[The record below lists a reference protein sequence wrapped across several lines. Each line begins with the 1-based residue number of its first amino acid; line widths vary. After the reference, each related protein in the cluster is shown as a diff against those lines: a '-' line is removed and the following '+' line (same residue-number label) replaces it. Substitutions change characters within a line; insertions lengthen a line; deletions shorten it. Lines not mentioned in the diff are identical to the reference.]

1 MDSGKIK
8 YYLEIMNL
16 DRTQAAV
23 SSVLL
28 GFALGLRAFPDFIV
42 SALPL
47 VASTVLIYCAGAV
60 LNNVSDA
67 KFDGKGNP
75 IFTGIV
81 RKRNAFGLA
90 ALLALMGMLIAS
102 FYGLFA
108 FGIGAMMVAA
118 GIFYSYFFRIK
129 DRVWCTLFLAFT
141 HHLGPLVL
149 GYYAVR
155 QVVNPEILMFAISIY
170 VPIAGI
176 ILVKDFK
183 DVERDIAEGRR
194 NLAIMLGLRKT
205 SRIVLLSSLLYVALV
220 FGMLG
225 VAGVAKNGPMTLLVV
240 ASALGIAAL
249 SVSLARNPS
258 IENGKTLMP
267 DYRRFISLN
276 LAFWSLALVL

>member
-28 GFALGLRAFPDFIV
+28 GFALGLRAFPDFII

-47 VASTVLIYCAGAV
+47 VVSTILIYCTGAI

-67 KFDGKGNP
+67 VFDGKKNP
-75 IFTGIV
+75 VFAGIV

-90 ALLALMGMLIAS
+90 AALAFIGMFIAS
-102 FYGLFA
+102 LYGLFA
-108 FGIGAMMVAA
+108 LGVGALMVAA

-129 DRVWCTLFLAFT
+129 DKVWCTLFLAFT

-155 QVVNPEILMFAISIY
+155 QVIDSEILLFAISIY

-183 DVERDIAEGRR
+183 DMERDIAEGRR
-194 NLAIMLGLRKT
+194 NIAILLGLRKA
-205 SRIVLLSSLLYVALV
+205 SRIVLLSSLLYVVLV
-220 FGMLG
+220 FGLAGITG
-225 VAGVAKNGPMTLLVV
+225 VTMGFMTLLVV

-249 SVSLARNPS
+249 SILLAKTPS
-258 IENGKTLMP
+258 IETGRALMP
-267 DYRRFISLN
+267 NYRQFISMN

>member
-28 GFALGLRAFPDFIV
+28 GFALGLRAFPDFII

-47 VASTVLIYCAGAV
+47 VVSTILIYCTGAI

-67 KFDGKGNP
+67 VFDGKKNP
-75 IFTGIV
+75 VFAGIV

-90 ALLALMGMLIAS
+90 AALAFIGMFIAS
-102 FYGLFA
+102 LYGLFA
-108 FGIGAMMVAA
+108 LGVGALMVAA

-129 DRVWCTLFLAFT
+129 DKVWCTLFLAFT

-155 QVVNPEILMFAISIY
+155 QVIDSEILLFAISIY

-194 NLAIMLGLRKT
+194 NIAILLGLRKA
-205 SRIVLLSSLLYVALV
+205 SRIVLLSSLLYVVLV
-220 FGMLG
+220 FGLAGITG
-225 VAGVAKNGPMTLLVV
+225 VTMGFMTLLVV

-249 SVSLARNPS
+249 SILLAKTPS
-258 IENGKTLMP
+258 IETGRALMP
-267 DYRRFISLN
+267 NYRQFISMN

>member
-28 GFALGLRAFPDFIV
+28 GFALGLRAFPAFIV

-47 VASTVLIYCAGAV
+47 VVSTILIYCTGAI

-67 KFDGKGNP
+67 VFDGKKNP
-75 IFTGIV
+75 VFAGIV

-90 ALLALMGMLIAS
+90 AALAFIGMFIAS
-102 FYGLFA
+102 LYGLFA
-108 FGIGAMMVAA
+108 LGVGALMVAA

-155 QVVNPEILMFAISIY
+155 QVIDLEILLFAISIY

-194 NLAIMLGLRKT
+194 NIAILLGLRKT
-205 SRIVLLSSLLYVALV
+205 SRIVLFSSLLYVVLV
-220 FGMLG
+220 FGLAGMTG
-225 VAGVAKNGPMTLLVV
+225 VTMGFMTLLVV

-249 SVSLARNPS
+249 SILLAKTPS
-258 IENGKTLMP
+258 IETGRALMSN
-267 DYRRFISLN
+267 YRQFISMN